1 MAQIKKKGFN
11 MIGTEDYQSL
21 NQNEM
26 EEYVSTDFSK
36 IRVGIKTVSDAIFKL
51 KE

>member
-1 MAQIKKKGFN
+1 M
-11 MIGTEDYQSL
+11 E
-21 NQNEM
+21 

-51 KE
+51 GDFQKVNPSLAKRE